1 MIATVRTTVTLDPD
15 VEKLIRDAIRER
27 GISFKQALNDAA
39 RAGLRSE
46 KQKRAGKFIQT
57 TYRMG
62 EEQAFRWGKALE
74 AALSGKET
82 VGFSWNVLL
91 AFLRLTTRPGLFR
104 NALQP
109 AAAFEL
115 MAAWLDQPAAVV
127 VHPGPRHLAILRGLL
142 EPLGAGGNLTS
153 DAHLAAIAME
163 H

>member
-1 MIATVRTTVTLDPD
+1 MILVDANL
-15 VEKLIRDAIRER
+15 LIYAVNE
-27 GISFKQALNDAA
+27 DAA
-39 RAGLRSE
+39 PHRRA
-46 KQKRAGKFIQT
+46 
-57 TYRMG
+57 
-62 EEQAFRWGKALE
+62 KAWLE

-163 H
+163 HGAELCSSDADFARFTGLRWRNPLAVR